1 MASVED
7 LFEEA
12 QLKLKTLTERPSNQE
27 LLSIY
32 GLFKQATE
40 GDNTTKK
47 PGMFD
52 MKGQFKW
59 QAWKDLEGT
68 SVQDACQ
75 KYVDLVDELLG
86 KYPHS

>member
-1 MASVED
+1 MASIEEQ
-7 LFEEA
+7 FEEA
-12 QLKLKTLTERPSNQE
+12 QILLKSLTERPSNQE

-40 GDNTTKK
+40 GDNNTKK
-47 PGMFD
+47 PGIFD

-68 SVQDACQ
+68 CVEEACK
-75 KYVDLVDELLG
+75 KYVDLVNELLG
-86 KYPHS
+86 KYCHS

>member
-1 MASVED
+1 MASIEEQ
-7 LFEEA
+7 FEEA
-12 QLKLKTLTERPSNQE
+12 QLKLKTLTERPDNDE
-27 LLSIY
+27 LLRIY

-40 GDNTTKK
+40 GDNETKK

-59 QAWKDLEGT
+59 QAWKDNEGM

-75 KYVDLVDELLG
+75 GYVDLVSELLG
-86 KYPHS
+86 KYSHS